1 MDHNSYYTFL
11 QFWALNWRIVERIL
25 RIDVIVESEV
35 NSRLTPIIPFSDL
48 ALIAPFYP
56 GSEYM

>member
-1 MDHNSYYTFL
+1 M
-11 QFWALNWRIVERIL
+11 VEWIL
-25 RIDVIVESEV
+25 RIDIIVESEV
-35 NSRLTPIIPFSDL
+35 KSRMIATPIIPFSDL